1 MARRTRRR
9 AAVGAATVLAFAV
22 AAACG
27 GGAGPTPVLHH
38 LSRTIDYLPGVAAD
52 VFLPAV
58 PAASAAV
65 VVLVPG
71 GSWRTADRTGLR
83 PLADSLAGRGMVV
96 VDATYRAADSGAR
109 FPRPVQDIVC
119 AVDFA
124 AARAEAAGV
133 KPRTVVLVGHSSGA
147 QLASLAA
154 LNPASFRSGCPY
166 PAARIDGFVGLAGP
180 YDIHQWAD
188 VAAPIFAKPAIDDPG
203 PWAAADPL
211 ALVAEGTGKDRLSIL
226 LVHGEADRDVLPGSS
241 VSFDTLLRRAGYTV
255 RLTLVPGADHPAV
268 YQPTVVTA
276 ILTRWIGS
284 LPAGR

>member
-1 MARRTRRR
+1 MARRIGRRT
-9 AAVGAATVLAFAV
+9 AATAVAFALLS
-22 AAACG
+22 ACG
-27 GGAGPTPVLHH
+27 TGSAPPPALHH
-38 LSRTIDYLPGVAAD
+38 LSGTTAYLPGVAAD
-52 VFLPAV
+52 VFLPAGTV
-58 PAASAAV
+58 VSAPV

-83 PLADSLAGRGMVV
+83 PLADSLAGRGLVV
-96 VDATYRAADSGAR
+96 VDATYRAADDGAR
-109 FPRPVQDIVC
+109 FPTPVKDIVC

-124 AARAEAAGV
+124 VARAKAAGV
-133 KPRTVVLVGHSSGA
+133 TPRTVVLVGHSSGA

-154 LNPASFRSGCPY
+154 LNPASFGSDCPY

-188 VAAPIFAKPAIDDPG
+188 VAAPIFAKSATQDPAT
-203 PWAAADPL
+203 WAAADPL
-211 ALVAEGTGKDRLSIL
+211 ALVAAGAGKDRLSIL
-226 LVHGEADRDVLPGSS
+226 LVHGEADHDVLPGSS

-255 RLTLVPGADHPAV
+255 QLTLVRGADHPAV
-268 YQPTVVTA
+268 YRPDVVTG